1 VTVRGDDTMSMRAD
15 GVTARVAI
23 ALRDG
28 RTLAGETRVAHGD
41 AAEPPDRAERLAKFI
56 ALAEPAIGAARAE
69 QVVAAVDRLDAMKD
83 VRELTELVTTG
94 R

>member
-1 VTVRGDDTMSMRAD
+1 MAIRGD

-41 AAEPPDRAERLAKFI
+41 AMAPPDRNERLEKFMT
-56 ALAEPAIGAARAE
+56 LAEPVIGATRVGK
-69 QVVAAVDRLDAMKD
+69 VVAAVDRLETLEDI
-83 VRELTELVTTG
+83 RELTKLVTTVK
-94 R
+94 